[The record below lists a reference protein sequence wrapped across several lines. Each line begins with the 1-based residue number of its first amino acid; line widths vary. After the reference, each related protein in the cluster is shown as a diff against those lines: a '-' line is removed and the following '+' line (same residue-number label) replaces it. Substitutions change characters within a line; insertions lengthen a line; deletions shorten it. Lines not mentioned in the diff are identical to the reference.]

1 VIVSEYF
8 EAGFCMVDASL
19 TEISFEFSTPM
30 LLETNDWFYLSGL
43 IVFSKAPTSC
53 VTDEDVTAVFAA

>member
-1 VIVSEYF
+1 
-8 EAGFCMVDASL
+8 MVDASL

-30 LLETNDWFYLSGL
+30 LLETNSSLSGL
-43 IVFSKAPTSC
+43 IVFSKAPTSY